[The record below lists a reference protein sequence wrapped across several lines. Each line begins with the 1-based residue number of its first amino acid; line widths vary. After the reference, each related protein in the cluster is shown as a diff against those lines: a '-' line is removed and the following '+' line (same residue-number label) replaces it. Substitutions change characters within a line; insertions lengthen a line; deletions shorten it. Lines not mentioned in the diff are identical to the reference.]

1 MTERKKNA
9 AYWKQMK
16 AAAGSR
22 VRRYANK
29 YGVDIEQA
37 EIELQYYDMLQA
49 EEKAVVADAMTRYLP
64 RKSHEEE

>member
-16 AAAGSR
+16 TGAGSR

-29 YGVDIEQA
+29 YGVSMEEA
-37 EIELQYYDMLQA
+37 EIQIQYYDMLRA
-49 EEKAVVADAMTRYLP
+49 EESAVVTDAMTKYLP
-64 RKSHEEE
+64 RKPREEE